1 MKIAYLLYPGAV
13 VSNKSNGIRSQA
25 KTWADELKAR
35 GHRVDLMNE
44 WVSFDDWE
52 TYDIIHLFGPDQ
64 NKWMQSVS
72 SSIASM
78 NANIVYS
85 PIIDPEKDRRPLREC
100 LRNLRR
106 KFLATR
112 GVYSRQYGY
121 CKLVLARSNCE
132 REYLTE
138 RFGLLNEKVK
148 VVPLSYSAIYK
159 NLEIIST
166 AKKPFVFH
174 LSSLA
179 QSRKNVGRLIDAAK
193 KYGFKLVLAGSTG
206 SDKDRENLC
215 KKIDNTDNIELL
227 GFINEEQKLKLYKEA
242 KVFALP
248 SLCEGVG
255 IVALDAALFGC
266 EVVITDIPGPK
277 EYYNGQ
283 CFEVNPY
290 DVDSIGRG
298 VMDAL
303 NNKRYQPELGNMINS
318 VYSPEAIAIQL
329 EQAYVYC
336 RGL

>member
-25 KTWADELKAR
+25 ITWADELKAR
-35 GHRVDLMNE
+35 GHRVDLMSE
-44 WVSFDDWE
+44 WVNLDDWE

-64 NKWMQSVS
+64 NKWMQNIS

-78 NANIVYS
+78 NTNVVYS
-85 PIIDPEKDRRPLREC
+85 PIIDPEKDKSPLREW

-106 KFLATR
+106 KILAAR

-132 REYLTE
+132 RDYLIE
-138 RFGLLNEKVK
+138 RFGLLDKKVK
-148 VVPLSYSAIYK
+148 VVPLSFSTIYK
-159 NLEIIST
+159 NLENVVNE
-166 AKKPFVFH
+166 KKPFVFH

-206 SDKDRENLC
+206 SDKDRETLC
-215 KKIDNTDNIELL
+215 KKIDNADNIELL